1 MTTFDRYEF
10 RADLT
15 YTRNVDYVTSL
26 AFADINNATLTEL
39 SERGGIDGVSSST
52 GLDGKTIIF
61 KKQEGFAQGDDNA
74 WTDFADD
81 STSSRLIPGEAE
93 DRDDS
98 SPIRNERIFPGLH
111 RFEIKKKGYA
121 PLSYDLLVNP
131 AQAVELDFF
140 LNPIYECK
148 FKTDEKG
155 LVFELNGEHR
165 WDVDLVRLRL
175 EAGDH
180 LLRVF
185 KIGEIIDEQIIN
197 VDQPKKYNYF
207 LKKPLSASN

>member
-1 MTTFDRYEF
+1 MFRTINLISIVTFCSGIIFSQVKLDVN
-10 RADLT
+10 T
-15 YTRNVDYVTSL
+15 IPTKVDVHL
-26 AFADINNATLTEL
+26 
-39 SERGGIDGVSSST
+39 DGVNI
-52 GLDGKTIIF
+52 G
-61 KKQEGFAQGDDNA
+61 
-74 WTDFADD
+74 
-81 STSSRLIPGEAE
+81 
-93 DRDDS
+93 S
-98 SPIRNERIFPGLH
+98 SPIRNERISPGLH

-131 AQAVELDFF
+131 AQAIELDFF

>member
-1 MTTFDRYEF
+1 MFKTINFLPIFTFCSGIIFSQVKLDVN
-10 RADLT
+10 T
-15 YTRNVDYVTSL
+15 IPTKVDIHL
-26 AFADINNATLTEL
+26 
-39 SERGGIDGVSSST
+39 DGVNI
-52 GLDGKTIIF
+52 G
-61 KKQEGFAQGDDNA
+61 
-74 WTDFADD
+74 
-81 STSSRLIPGEAE
+81 
-93 DRDDS
+93 S
-98 SPIRNERIFPGLH
+98 SPIRNERISPGLH

-155 LVFELNGEHR
+155 LIFELNGEHR

>member
-1 MTTFDRYEF
+1 MFINCQIGINMFKTINLISIVTFCSGIIFSQVKLDVN
-10 RADLT
+10 T
-15 YTRNVDYVTSL
+15 IPTKVDVHL
-26 AFADINNATLTEL
+26 
-39 SERGGIDGVSSST
+39 DGVNI
-52 GLDGKTIIF
+52 G
-61 KKQEGFAQGDDNA
+61 
-74 WTDFADD
+74 
-81 STSSRLIPGEAE
+81 
-93 DRDDS
+93 S
-98 SPIRNERIFPGLH
+98 SPIRNERISPGLH

-207 LKKPLSASN
+207 LKKSLSAGN

>member
-1 MTTFDRYEF
+1 MVKTINFFSTFTFCSAIIFSQVKLDVN
-10 RADLT
+10 T
-15 YTRNVDYVTSL
+15 IPTKVDIHL
-26 AFADINNATLTEL
+26 
-39 SERGGIDGVSSST
+39 DGVNI
-52 GLDGKTIIF
+52 G
-61 KKQEGFAQGDDNA
+61 
-74 WTDFADD
+74 
-81 STSSRLIPGEAE
+81 
-93 DRDDS
+93 S
-98 SPIRNERIFPGLH
+98 SPIKNERISPGLH

>member
-1 MTTFDRYEF
+1 M
-10 RADLT
+10 
-15 YTRNVDYVTSL
+15 S
-26 AFADINNATLTEL
+26 IN
-39 SERGGIDGVSSST
+39 SQGGINMFKTINFLSIFTFCSGIIFSQVKLDVNTIPTKVDIHLDGVNI
-52 GLDGKTIIF
+52 G
-61 KKQEGFAQGDDNA
+61 
-74 WTDFADD
+74 
-81 STSSRLIPGEAE
+81 
-93 DRDDS
+93 S
-98 SPIRNERIFPGLH
+98 SPIRNERISPGLH

-207 LKKPLSASN
+207 LKKPLSMGN

>member
-1 MTTFDRYEF
+1 MFKTINFLPIFTFCSGIIFSQVKLDVN
-10 RADLT
+10 T
-15 YTRNVDYVTSL
+15 IPTKVDIHL
-26 AFADINNATLTEL
+26 
-39 SERGGIDGVSSST
+39 DGVNI
-52 GLDGKTIIF
+52 G
-61 KKQEGFAQGDDNA
+61 
-74 WTDFADD
+74 
-81 STSSRLIPGEAE
+81 
-93 DRDDS
+93 S
-98 SPIRNERIFPGLH
+98 SPIRNERISPGLH

>member
-1 MTTFDRYEF
+1 MLRTINLISIVTFCSGLIFSQVKLDVN
-10 RADLT
+10 T
-15 YTRNVDYVTSL
+15 IPTKVDVHL
-26 AFADINNATLTEL
+26 
-39 SERGGIDGVSSST
+39 DGVNI
-52 GLDGKTIIF
+52 G
-61 KKQEGFAQGDDNA
+61 
-74 WTDFADD
+74 
-81 STSSRLIPGEAE
+81 
-93 DRDDS
+93 S
-98 SPIRNERIFPGLH
+98 SPIRNERISPGLH

>member
-1 MTTFDRYEF
+1 MSINSQRGINMFKTINFLSIFTFCSGIIFSQVKLDVN
-10 RADLT
+10 T
-15 YTRNVDYVTSL
+15 IPTKVDIYL
-26 AFADINNATLTEL
+26 
-39 SERGGIDGVSSST
+39 DGVNI
-52 GLDGKTIIF
+52 G
-61 KKQEGFAQGDDNA
+61 
-74 WTDFADD
+74 
-81 STSSRLIPGEAE
+81 
-93 DRDDS
+93 S
-98 SPIRNERIFPGLH
+98 SPIRNERISPGLH
-111 RFEIKKKGYA
+111 RFEIKKRGYA

-207 LKKPLSASN
+207 LKKPLSAGN

>member
-1 MTTFDRYEF
+1 MFKAINSFSISTFCLGIIFSQVKLDVN
-10 RADLT
+10 T
-15 YTRNVDYVTSL
+15 IPTKVDIHL
-26 AFADINNATLTEL
+26 
-39 SERGGIDGVSSST
+39 DGVNI
-52 GLDGKTIIF
+52 G
-61 KKQEGFAQGDDNA
+61 
-74 WTDFADD
+74 
-81 STSSRLIPGEAE
+81 
-93 DRDDS
+93 S
-98 SPIRNERIFPGLH
+98 SPIRNERISPGLH

>member
-1 MTTFDRYEF
+1 MFKTINLISIVTFCSGIIFSQVKLDVN
-10 RADLT
+10 T
-15 YTRNVDYVTSL
+15 IPTKVDVHL
-26 AFADINNATLTEL
+26 
-39 SERGGIDGVSSST
+39 DGVNI
-52 GLDGKTIIF
+52 G
-61 KKQEGFAQGDDNA
+61 
-74 WTDFADD
+74 
-81 STSSRLIPGEAE
+81 
-93 DRDDS
+93 S
-98 SPIRNERIFPGLH
+98 SPIRNERISPGLH

-207 LKKPLSASN
+207 LKKPLSMGN

>member
-1 MTTFDRYEF
+1 MFKTINFLSIFTFCSGIIFSQVKLDVN
-10 RADLT
+10 T
-15 YTRNVDYVTSL
+15 IPTKVDIHL
-26 AFADINNATLTEL
+26 
-39 SERGGIDGVSSST
+39 DGVNI
-52 GLDGKTIIF
+52 G
-61 KKQEGFAQGDDNA
+61 
-74 WTDFADD
+74 
-81 STSSRLIPGEAE
+81 
-93 DRDDS
+93 S
-98 SPIRNERIFPGLH
+98 SPIRNERISPGLH

-207 LKKPLSASN
+207 LKKPLSESN

>member
-1 MTTFDRYEF
+1 MFKAINLISIVTFCSGIIFSQVKLDVN
-10 RADLT
+10 T
-15 YTRNVDYVTSL
+15 IPTKVDVHL
-26 AFADINNATLTEL
+26 
-39 SERGGIDGVSSST
+39 DGVNI
-52 GLDGKTIIF
+52 G
-61 KKQEGFAQGDDNA
+61 
-74 WTDFADD
+74 
-81 STSSRLIPGEAE
+81 
-93 DRDDS
+93 S
-98 SPIRNERIFPGLH
+98 SPIRNERISPGLH

-131 AQAVELDFF
+131 AQAIELDFF

>member
-1 MTTFDRYEF
+1 MSINSQRGINMFKTINFFSIFTLCSGIIFSQVKLDVN
-10 RADLT
+10 T
-15 YTRNVDYVTSL
+15 IPTKVDIHL
-26 AFADINNATLTEL
+26 
-39 SERGGIDGVSSST
+39 DGVNI
-52 GLDGKTIIF
+52 G
-61 KKQEGFAQGDDNA
+61 
-74 WTDFADD
+74 
-81 STSSRLIPGEAE
+81 
-93 DRDDS
+93 S
-98 SPIRNERIFPGLH
+98 SPIRNERISPGLH

-207 LKKPLSASN
+207 LKKPLSAGN

>member
-1 MTTFDRYEF
+1 MFKTINFFSIFTFCSGIIFSQVKLDVN
-10 RADLT
+10 T
-15 YTRNVDYVTSL
+15 IPTKVDIHL
-26 AFADINNATLTEL
+26 
-39 SERGGIDGVSSST
+39 DGVNI
-52 GLDGKTIIF
+52 G
-61 KKQEGFAQGDDNA
+61 
-74 WTDFADD
+74 
-81 STSSRLIPGEAE
+81 
-93 DRDDS
+93 S
-98 SPIRNERIFPGLH
+98 SPIRNERISPGLH

-155 LVFELNGEHR
+155 LVFELNGIHR

>member
-1 MTTFDRYEF
+1 MSINSQRGINMFKTINFFSIVTFCSGIIFSQVKLDVN
-10 RADLT
+10 T
-15 YTRNVDYVTSL
+15 IPTKVDIHL
-26 AFADINNATLTEL
+26 
-39 SERGGIDGVSSST
+39 DGVNI
-52 GLDGKTIIF
+52 G
-61 KKQEGFAQGDDNA
+61 
-74 WTDFADD
+74 
-81 STSSRLIPGEAE
+81 
-93 DRDDS
+93 S
-98 SPIRNERIFPGLH
+98 SPIRNERISPGLH

>member
-1 MTTFDRYEF
+1 MFKTINFFSIFTFCSAIIFSQVKLDVN
-10 RADLT
+10 T
-15 YTRNVDYVTSL
+15 IPTKVDIHL
-26 AFADINNATLTEL
+26 
-39 SERGGIDGVSSST
+39 DGVNI
-52 GLDGKTIIF
+52 G
-61 KKQEGFAQGDDNA
+61 
-74 WTDFADD
+74 
-81 STSSRLIPGEAE
+81 
-93 DRDDS
+93 S
-98 SPIRNERIFPGLH
+98 SPIRNERISPGLH

-131 AQAVELDFF
+131 AQAIELDFF

>member
-1 MTTFDRYEF
+1 MSIKHQMGINMVKTINFFSTFTFCSAIIFSQVKLDVN
-10 RADLT
+10 T
-15 YTRNVDYVTSL
+15 IPTKVDIHL
-26 AFADINNATLTEL
+26 
-39 SERGGIDGVSSST
+39 DGVNI
-52 GLDGKTIIF
+52 G
-61 KKQEGFAQGDDNA
+61 
-74 WTDFADD
+74 
-81 STSSRLIPGEAE
+81 
-93 DRDDS
+93 S
-98 SPIRNERIFPGLH
+98 SPIKNERISPGLH

>member
-1 MTTFDRYEF
+1 M
-10 RADLT
+10 
-15 YTRNVDYVTSL
+15 S
-26 AFADINNATLTEL
+26 INNQ
-39 SERGGIDGVSSST
+39 RGINMFKTINFFSIFTFCSAIIFSQVKLDVNTIPTKVDIHLDGVNI
-52 GLDGKTIIF
+52 G
-61 KKQEGFAQGDDNA
+61 
-74 WTDFADD
+74 
-81 STSSRLIPGEAE
+81 
-93 DRDDS
+93 S
-98 SPIRNERIFPGLH
+98 SPIRNERISPGLH

-207 LKKPLSASN
+207 LKKPLSAGN

>member
-1 MTTFDRYEF
+1 MFKTINLISIVTFCSGITLSQVKLDVN
-10 RADLT
+10 T
-15 YTRNVDYVTSL
+15 IPTKVDIHL
-26 AFADINNATLTEL
+26 
-39 SERGGIDGVSSST
+39 DGVNI
-52 GLDGKTIIF
+52 G
-61 KKQEGFAQGDDNA
+61 
-74 WTDFADD
+74 
-81 STSSRLIPGEAE
+81 
-93 DRDDS
+93 S
-98 SPIRNERIFPGLH
+98 SPIRNERISPGLH

>member
-1 MTTFDRYEF
+1 MFKTINFFSIFTFCSAIIVSQVKLDVN
-10 RADLT
+10 T
-15 YTRNVDYVTSL
+15 IPTKVDIHL
-26 AFADINNATLTEL
+26 
-39 SERGGIDGVSSST
+39 DGVNI
-52 GLDGKTIIF
+52 G
-61 KKQEGFAQGDDNA
+61 
-74 WTDFADD
+74 
-81 STSSRLIPGEAE
+81 
-93 DRDDS
+93 S
-98 SPIRNERIFPGLH
+98 SPIKNERISPGLH

>member
-1 MTTFDRYEF
+1 MFKTINLISIVTFCSGTIFSQVKLDVN
-10 RADLT
+10 T
-15 YTRNVDYVTSL
+15 IPTKVDIHL
-26 AFADINNATLTEL
+26 
-39 SERGGIDGVSSST
+39 DGVNI
-52 GLDGKTIIF
+52 G
-61 KKQEGFAQGDDNA
+61 
-74 WTDFADD
+74 
-81 STSSRLIPGEAE
+81 
-93 DRDDS
+93 S
-98 SPIRNERIFPGLH
+98 SPIRNERISPGLH

-207 LKKPLSASN
+207 LKKPLSAGN

>member
-1 MTTFDRYEF
+1 MFKTINLLSIVTFCSGIIFSQVKLDVN
-10 RADLT
+10 T
-15 YTRNVDYVTSL
+15 IPTKVDIHL
-26 AFADINNATLTEL
+26 
-39 SERGGIDGVSSST
+39 DGVNI
-52 GLDGKTIIF
+52 G
-61 KKQEGFAQGDDNA
+61 
-74 WTDFADD
+74 
-81 STSSRLIPGEAE
+81 
-93 DRDDS
+93 S
-98 SPIRNERIFPGLH
+98 SPIRNERISPGLH

-207 LKKPLSASN
+207 LKKPLSAGN

>member
-1 MTTFDRYEF
+1 MLKTINLISIVTFCSGLIFSQVKLDVN
-10 RADLT
+10 T
-15 YTRNVDYVTSL
+15 IPTKVDVHL
-26 AFADINNATLTEL
+26 
-39 SERGGIDGVSSST
+39 DGVNI
-52 GLDGKTIIF
+52 G
-61 KKQEGFAQGDDNA
+61 
-74 WTDFADD
+74 
-81 STSSRLIPGEAE
+81 
-93 DRDDS
+93 S
-98 SPIRNERIFPGLH
+98 SPIRNERISPGLH

-207 LKKPLSASN
+207 LKKPLGTSN

>member
-1 MTTFDRYEF
+1 MFKTINFFSIFTFCSAIIFSQVKLDVN
-10 RADLT
+10 T
-15 YTRNVDYVTSL
+15 IPTKVDIHL
-26 AFADINNATLTEL
+26 
-39 SERGGIDGVSSST
+39 DGVNI
-52 GLDGKTIIF
+52 G
-61 KKQEGFAQGDDNA
+61 
-74 WTDFADD
+74 
-81 STSSRLIPGEAE
+81 
-93 DRDDS
+93 S
-98 SPIRNERIFPGLH
+98 SPIRNERISPGLH

-155 LVFELNGEHR
+155 LIFELNGEHR

-185 KIGEIIDEQIIN
+185 KIGEIIDEQIIK

-207 LKKPLSASN
+207 LKKPLSAGN

>member
-1 MTTFDRYEF
+1 MLRTINLISIVTFCSGLIFSQVKLDVN
-10 RADLT
+10 T
-15 YTRNVDYVTSL
+15 IPTKVDIHL
-26 AFADINNATLTEL
+26 
-39 SERGGIDGVSSST
+39 DGVNI
-52 GLDGKTIIF
+52 G
-61 KKQEGFAQGDDNA
+61 
-74 WTDFADD
+74 
-81 STSSRLIPGEAE
+81 
-93 DRDDS
+93 S
-98 SPIRNERIFPGLH
+98 SPIRNERISPGLH

-207 LKKPLSASN
+207 LKKPLSAGN